1 MRLDHTL
8 SGQKDNKTPI
18 WLMRQAGRY
27 LPEYMALRS
36 EVPDFIAYC
45 LDPERASKATLQ
57 PIDRYDL
64 DAAIIFSDILM
75 IPWAMDAGVRFVP
88 GEGPK
93 LSPLASPGEIRNMD
107 STRLLEKLDPVFQAL
122 AKTRKKLDPEK
133 NLIGFCGAPWTVAT
147 YMIEGGSSRDFH
159 RSRHLLWA
167 DPQGMAILI
176 DRLVEESV
184 RLLVAKAKAGADTL
198 MVFDS
203 WASAVPAAMLQDI
216 VISPMERIIKGLREA
231 GVTAPV
237 IGFPKGIGEGIL
249 AYAETTGVQALGLD
263 HGMDP
268 YWADKNLPSG
278 LAVQGNLDPVALLEG
293 GVNMLRSVDAI
304 LDAFSTRPH
313 IFNLGHGIGLD
324 TPPDHVSILI
334 RHIRER
340 EDHVSVG

>member
-1 MRLDHTL
+1 MRLDRTL
-8 SGQKDNKTPI
+8 SGIKDENTPI

-27 LPEYMALRS
+27 LPEYMALRA
-36 EVPDFIAYC
+36 EVPDFISYC
-45 LDPERASKATLQ
+45 LDSTRASTATLQ
-57 PIDRYDL
+57 PIARYDL

-75 IPWAMDAGVRFVP
+75 IPWAMGAGVRFVP

-93 LSPLASPGEIRNMD
+93 LNPLSAPGDISSME
-107 STRLLEKLDPVFQAL
+107 SSSLLEQLEPVFEAL
-122 AKTRKKLDPEK
+122 ALTRKALSPEK

-159 RSRHLLWA
+159 KSRHWLWT
-167 DPQGMAILI
+167 DPQGMQVLL
-176 DRLVEESV
+176 DRLVQESI
-184 RLLVAKAKAGADTL
+184 RLLVAKARAGADTL

-203 WASAVPAAMLQDI
+203 WASAVPSAMLDEV
-216 VISPMERIIKGLREA
+216 VISPMARIVQGLRDA

-249 AYAETTGVQALGLD
+249 AYAERTGVQAIGLD

-268 YWADKNLPSG
+268 RWADRNLAKNM
-278 LAVQGNLDPVALLEG
+278 AVQGNLDPVALLEG
-293 GVNMLRSVDAI
+293 GPNMLRSVDAI
-304 LDAFSTRPH
+304 LDAFSSRPH

-324 TPPDHVSILI
+324 TPPEHVSILI

-340 EDHVSVG
+340 EGHVSLG